1 MGMDIDGK
9 KPVSETGKH
18 FYNDSRW
25 WQPLADYVRQIAPEI
40 ASRCKIR
47 RSSAKKDE
55 PNASAKDSNALATIL
70 QAEIDSGR
78 TAQSAINHQEWQE
91 AMPDEHCCKCDGTG
105 ICNPVPPEF
114 GAGDPNNGGI
124 KCNCCEGTGKHR
136 PWETRYHFSVENM
149 QNFANFLRDSG
160 GFKPAEWCCQCCG
173 RPESQLKPF
182 GKAGDPLVGD
192 FDGAFLLRDMRAD
205 GPYLEEAEIIY
216 SASYNGGKQ
225 YEEAQRWLI
234 HNFGEDDAYFIINIY
249 SLGAQVGGVMLCR
262 DCFVLDF
269 DDYYEKRLKM
279 FGFGLSMHEIRSRA
293 KSLLEKFDQKH
304 HALCS
309 QIKENIA
316 KEREAR
322 IQMFKDLEERA
333 SESRN

>member
-18 FYNDSRW
+18 FCNDTW
-25 WQPLADYVRQIAPEI
+25 WWHPLADYVRQIAPEI

-47 RSSAKKDE
+47 RSSARKDE
-55 PNASAKDSNALATIL
+55 PNANAKDSKALATIL

-91 AMPDEHCCKCDGTG
+91 AMPDEHCCKCEGTG
-105 ICNPVPPEF
+105 IFKNVLGF

-136 PWETRYHFSVENM
+136 PWATNYQFSVENV
-149 QNFANFLRDSG
+149 QNFVNFLRYSG
-160 GFKPAEWCCQCCG
+160 GFQPEEWCCQCCG

-192 FDGAFLLRDMRAD
+192 FDGAFFLRDYRAD
-205 GPYLEEAEIIY
+205 GPYIEEAEIIH
-216 SASYNGGKQ
+216 SASFNGGKQ

-234 HNFGEDDAYFIINIY
+234 KNFGKDDAYFIIAID
-249 SLGAQVGGVMLCR
+249 SLGAQVGGVTLCR
-262 DCFVLDF
+262 DCFVSDY

-279 FGFGLSMHEIRSRA
+279 FGFGLSMHEIRSHA
-293 KSLLEKFDQKH
+293 KSLFEKFKQEQPV
-304 HALCS
+304 LCS
-309 QIKENIA
+309 TNRGEPRKG
-316 KEREAR
+316 AR
-322 IQMFKDLEERA
+322 GKDP
-333 SESRN
+333 NV